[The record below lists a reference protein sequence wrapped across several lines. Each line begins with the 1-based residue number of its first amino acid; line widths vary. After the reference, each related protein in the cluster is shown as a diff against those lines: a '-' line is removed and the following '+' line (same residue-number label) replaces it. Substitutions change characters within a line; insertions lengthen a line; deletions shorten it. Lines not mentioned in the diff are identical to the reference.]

1 MKSRKWKK
9 ISALLFL
16 GIALLFLLMP
26 TYMQEALIHWFPDI
40 SDTYIFPSDTVGK
53 ADSCWEWPE
62 ARDANRYRM
71 TDDEEAYLEKYGT
84 VAYLVIQDDSIRYEE
99 YREDWTPQKLSN
111 IFSATKSIVGL
122 LVGIAYDEGFIESL
136 DDKVS
141 KYLPEFGEG
150 DKITIRNLLTMS
162 SGLDWDEAYTALIS
176 KTTQAYYGDR
186 IRDLIMDL
194 KVVEEPGKKYSYKSG
209 DTQLL
214 SFVLE
219 AALDKVHKEK
229 EYEWGIFKTE
239 VKVHSPVSI
248 SEYAER
254 KLWKPL
260 GACNDALWNLDRED
274 GDEKTYCCFNTT
286 ARDLARLGR
295 LILNKGNWNGRQLI
309 SETYLNEAITPA
321 GYLEN
326 EFGDGSLDYYGF
338 QIWIMHYKEM
348 RFPAFRGLGG
358 QYMFVIPQ
366 KKAIG
371 FVWGINAVTN
381 ISGRKRSIW
390 MLISILLLRYWSERK
405 TKKLPLRQLLMGY
418 IFLLPGEHRTGIHHR
433 IDFFLH
439 FCNDVFIVDIRQ
451 DPVDHVDDHFH
462 ILFFQSPGC
471 DSRSS
476 DTDTGSLERRTAV
489 ERHHVF
495 VDRNVGFYQGVFS
508 FFTGQFREFGPQ
520 VDQHAMVVCSA

>member
-1 MKSRKWKK
+1 
-9 ISALLFL
+9 
-16 GIALLFLLMP
+16 
-26 TYMQEALIHWFPDI
+26 
-40 SDTYIFPSDTVGK
+40 
-53 ADSCWEWPE
+53 
-62 ARDANRYRM
+62 
-71 TDDEEAYLEKYGT
+71 
-84 VAYLVIQDDSIRYEE
+84 
-99 YREDWTPQKLSN
+99 
-111 IFSATKSIVGL
+111 
-122 LVGIAYDEGFIESL
+122 
-136 DDKVS
+136 
-141 KYLPEFGEG
+141 LPEFGEG

-239 VKVHSPVSI
+239 VKVHSPESI

-366 KKAIG
+366 KNAIVIRLG
-371 FVWGINAVTN
+371 H
-381 ISGRKRSIW
+381 KRSDAYIREKTID
-390 MLISILLLRYWSERK
+390 MDAYLDIAFKILE
-405 TKKLPLRQLLMGY
+405 
-418 IFLLPGEHRTGIHHR
+418 
-433 IDFFLH
+433 
-439 FCNDVFIVDIRQ
+439 
-451 DPVDHVDDHFH
+451 
-462 ILFFQSPGC
+462 
-471 DSRSS
+471 
-476 DTDTGSLERRTAV
+476 
-489 ERHHVF
+489 
-495 VDRNVGFYQGVFS
+495 
-508 FFTGQFREFGPQ
+508 
-520 VDQHAMVVCSA
+520 

>member
-1 MKSRKWKK
+1 
-9 ISALLFL
+9 
-16 GIALLFLLMP
+16 
-26 TYMQEALIHWFPDI
+26 MQLQGYVDGLAKRGL
-40 SDTYIFPSDTVGK
+40 TV
-53 ADSCWEWPE
+53 
-62 ARDANRYRM
+62 
-71 TDDEEAYLEKYGT
+71 YGT
-84 VAYLVIQDDSIRYEE
+84 VVRQHN
-99 YREDWTPQKLSN
+99 REIASHYWRTDERINIHSLS
-111 IFSATKSIVGL
+111 KSFL
-122 LVGIAYDEGFIESL
+122 SCAVGIAIDEGLMKL
-136 DDKVS
+136 DDQVIS
-141 KYLPEFGEG
+141 YFPEKLDASTTPWQE
-150 DKITIRNLLTMS
+150 KLTIRNLLTMS

-366 KKAIG
+366 KNAIVIRLG
-371 FVWGINAVTN
+371 H
-381 ISGRKRSIW
+381 KRSDEYIREKTID
-390 MLISILLLRYWSERK
+390 MDAYLDIAFKILE
-405 TKKLPLRQLLMGY
+405 
-418 IFLLPGEHRTGIHHR
+418 
-433 IDFFLH
+433 
-439 FCNDVFIVDIRQ
+439 
-451 DPVDHVDDHFH
+451 
-462 ILFFQSPGC
+462 
-471 DSRSS
+471 
-476 DTDTGSLERRTAV
+476 
-489 ERHHVF
+489 
-495 VDRNVGFYQGVFS
+495 
-508 FFTGQFREFGPQ
+508 
-520 VDQHAMVVCSA
+520 